1 MKIAAFH
8 SPGLPFRM
16 FGFLQGAN
24 VLSTKTG
31 IIKLADFGVATK
43 LSEID
48 SSKRR
53 VVGTPYW
60 MAPETVE
67 TLGLKG
73 GKTRVTVKDLGKPWY
88 MSFTYPW
95 KVIESRCGFL
105 GFEVSKLAHFLG

>member
-1 MKIAAFH
+1 MICCLPFPKDPPMSSCEEHQKKSDFLQDPFFC
-8 SPGLPFRM
+8 SPGSSRLD
-16 FGFLQGAN
+16 LVQGAN

-67 TLGLKG
+67 TLGD
-73 GKTRVTVKDLGKPWY
+73 GKRGR
-88 MSFTYPW
+88 
-95 KVIESRCGFL
+95 IGF
-105 GFEVSKLAHFLG
+105 S

>member
-1 MKIAAFH
+1 MLAYEEHLQNNCFLH
-8 SPGLPFRM
+8 SAVAHPAHPF
-16 FGFLQGAN
+16 FQGAN

-67 TLGLKG
+67 TLGTQWFPHG
-73 GKTRVTVKDLGKPWY
+73 GGTGVP
-88 MSFTYPW
+88 
-95 KVIESRCGFL
+95 
-105 GFEVSKLAHFLG
+105 

>member
-1 MKIAAFH
+1 
-8 SPGLPFRM
+8 M

-73 GKTRVTVKDLGKPWY
+73 GKTRKCDWKPWRVTVKDLGKPWY
-88 MSFTYPW
+88 MSFIYPW
-95 KVIESRCGFL
+95 KVIESRCRFL
-105 GFEVSKLAHFLG
+105 GF